1 MSGRALLQKVG
12 IPLLAGALFG
22 AGVCVSGMVRPS
34 KVLGFLDVAS
44 GHWDASLALVMA
56 IAVALHAVAWAIV
69 RARGPKLPP
78 FGSAYPGPPSPVID
92 ARLIGG
98 SLLFGVG
105 WGLSGFCPG
114 PALVSVMTG
123 VRASLVFVGALAIA
137 MAAYQRL
144 DRRGGEHDEST
155 TTAV

>member
-1 MSGRALLQKVG
+1 MRKVL

-34 KVLGFLDVAS
+34 KVIGFLDFAS

-69 RARGPKLPP
+69 RSRGAQPP
-78 FGSAYPGPPSPVID
+78 PYGEAYPGPPSPVID

-98 SLLFGVG
+98 SLLFGIG

-114 PALVSVMTG
+114 PALVSVVTG

-144 DRRGGEHDEST
+144 DRRGGAHDETST
-155 TTAV
+155 TSVPL